1 MNSKIIMKCLTICL
15 LFIGSAVINLEG
27 KESTAERMRRETLLK
42 PTAPAS
48 RSMSDMQFFSMVK
61 PEYHRDSGV
70 YKYWTGRD
78 FSKMNPWANPNKLS
92 GIAPGT
98 MTDVQFYSYVP
109 ETYQNKE
116 TYGLWTGKGPGF
128 KQYYEEP
135 IGPEMKPY
143 YEKPIGPEIRPSF
156 YQRHRRVIGGTA
168 FLAALALGFYY
179 RASLA
184 ALVGDREAWN
194 KTMQNAREK
203 GVLHIVREYF
213 NKHGAAS
220 WESIKNWRI
229 SMPSFSRPEWTQG
242 LGSSLYNASANAAS
256 YLRGS
261 AGSIAGGAGAYWL
274 GRRQQPAMPM
284 QQPMQNMPAQ

>member
-1 MNSKIIMKCLTICL
+1 MNSKIIMKCLTVCL
-15 LFIGSAVINLEG
+15 LFIGSAVVKLEG
-27 KESTAERMRRETLLK
+27 AESEIQRMRRTTLI
-42 PTAPAS
+42 AS
-48 RSMSDMQFFSMVK
+48 KGNESKGKMTPEEFFSKVK
-61 PEYHRDSGV
+61 KGLNPDEYAKA
-70 YKYWTGRD
+70 YAFWTGVNLPAKAQMKIRPEPEKMT
-78 FSKMNPWANPNKLS
+78 SKKYFEDVPSTYRTPAEYGRLV
-92 GIAPGT
+92 GGT
-98 MTDVQFYSYVP
+98 WENRPATW
-109 ETYQNKE
+109 EE
-116 TYGLWTGKGPGF
+116 YGRLP
-128 KQYYEEP
+128 
-135 IGPEMKPY
+135 M
-143 YEKPIGPEIRPSF
+143 RPSF

-220 WESIKNWRI
+220 WESIKNWRM

-274 GRRQQPAMPM
+274 GRRQQQPAMPM
-284 QQPMQNMPAQ
+284 QQPMPAQ